1 MHEMPLHWPHAGVP
15 ILSAG
20 ARLFVALTSAIKSD
34 YGGSLVPLAGRVIV
48 IGTRPAEDTSQ
59 PHDCAGCPH

>member
-1 MHEMPLHWPHAGVP
+1 MHEMPTCWCALQP
-15 ILSAG
+15 ILSGG

-59 PHDCAGCPH
+59 PHDSRRK